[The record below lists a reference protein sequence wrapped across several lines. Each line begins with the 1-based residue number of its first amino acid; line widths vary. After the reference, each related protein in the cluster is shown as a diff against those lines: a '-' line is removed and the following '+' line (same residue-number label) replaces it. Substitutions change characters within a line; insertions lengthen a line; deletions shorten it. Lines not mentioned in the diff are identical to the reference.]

1 MATPAAQGSTFVS
14 VTAWIFLVVGGLSL
28 LIAVLQHVML
38 YTVFVDLLVP
48 AEDGGGNDPG
58 TFWLLQGLF
67 GGLLVTSTL
76 QVVAC
81 LGLLRR
87 REWARRLFLVLLA
100 LGVLAL
106 LPIPFAQVVVMVAA
120 PLQGLGGVFDA
131 AAIAISVFTL
141 LLTTG
146 LLVAF
151 VWIMYRLTRPSVR
164 AEFVTVE
171 RSG

>member
-87 REWARRLFLVLLA
+87 REWARRLFVVLMSLAVLV
-100 LGVLAL
+100 L
-106 LPIPFAQVVVMVAA
+106 LPIPFAQLTIMVAA

-131 AAIAISVFTL
+131 VAIVMSVFTL

-146 LLVAF
+146 LLIVF
-151 VWIMYRLTRPSVR
+151 VWIIYRLTRPAIRS
-164 AEFVTVE
+164 EFAVADRGE
-171 RSG
+171 